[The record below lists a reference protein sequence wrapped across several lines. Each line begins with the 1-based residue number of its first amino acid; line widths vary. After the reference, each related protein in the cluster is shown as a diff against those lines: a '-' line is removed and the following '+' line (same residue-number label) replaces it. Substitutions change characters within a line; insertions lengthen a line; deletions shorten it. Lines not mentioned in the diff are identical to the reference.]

1 MSEAKQSQ
9 SAKDTPPDSNA
20 LTLNPSESASGLDV
34 GEKTGSR
41 VINSSSDIARRPV
54 DSSSRNFEF
63 QTESQQWVL
72 LNLAHQQQKCKS
84 DTAAFRVLGLFK
96 TKEKATAHSQ
106 RMKSDMDI
114 YILPSHSWFPI
125 TIGPVGTEEEAVAV
139 QQKTVNRVESYVKR
153 CADENKKVIDDAN
166 EDQAEER
173 YQHALKKNKQKEALQ
188 KKLDDASEEGDD
200 TVEAVPRQFEVRNQS
215 YVVFSMVGEPD
226 MDDEPC
232 VNVLRA
238 FDSKDDARDY
248 LRNTIHTEEVVTD
261 CFVAA
266 MYEWITPCIVHT
278 KKFFRAVEAHYS
290 HSQLEEIHKGKRT
303 DEKKIEKLLASRGKT
318 MEDVDRFMEN
328 LEQEQ
333 VNDGESKTS
342 AVEDEPTIEV
352 MDE

>member
-1 MSEAKQSQ
+1 
-9 SAKDTPPDSNA
+9 
-20 LTLNPSESASGLDV
+20 
-34 GEKTGSR
+34 
-41 VINSSSDIARRPV
+41 
-54 DSSSRNFEF
+54 
-63 QTESQQWVL
+63 
-72 LNLAHQQQKCKS
+72 
-84 DTAAFRVLGLFK
+84 
-96 TKEKATAHSQ
+96 
-106 RMKSDMDI
+106 
-114 YILPSHSWFPI
+114 
-125 TIGPVGTEEEAVAV
+125 
-139 QQKTVNRVESYVKR
+139 
-153 CADENKKVIDDAN
+153 
-166 EDQAEER
+166 
-173 YQHALKKNKQKEALQ
+173 
-188 KKLDDASEEGDD
+188 
-200 TVEAVPRQFEVRNQS
+200 
-215 YVVFSMVGEPD
+215 MVGEPD